1 MGSLL
6 DLLGAD
12 DETLLARHG
21 RWYLAGRDPRW
32 LRRNALIAVGNVADP
47 ADPDVA
53 SALVRYLGDRDPML
67 RAHAVWA
74 CRRLGRED
82 LLDALVRVDEPE
94 VAEEL
99 AAPSPAPTRAPPQP
113 ARGRA

>member
-1 MGSLL
+1 VSLL
-6 DLLGAD
+6 DLLAAD
-12 DETLLARHG
+12 DQTLLARHG

-47 ADPDVA
+47 ADPDVIA
-53 SALVRYLGDRDPML
+53 MLARYLGDPDPML

-82 LLDALVRVDEPE
+82 LLVALVGADEPE

-99 AAPSPAPTRAPPQP
+99 AAPAPAPRQP
-113 ARGRA
+113 GRGRA